1 MIINIINIVLILILV
16 KVKVREYSEV
26 FDDWIVI

>member
-1 MIINIINIVLILILV
+1 MIINIINIVLILV

-26 FDDWIVI
+26 FDDWIFI